1 MIPKTGHFFEN
12 DCCFILAFRG
22 LGKGYAAV
30 KKFISIM
37 NSNAPVTYQSWAKYT
52 CSMLAVTEEL
62 LEKKS

>member
-1 MIPKTGHFFEN
+1 
-12 DCCFILAFRG
+12 
-22 LGKGYAAV
+22 
-30 KKFISIM
+30 M